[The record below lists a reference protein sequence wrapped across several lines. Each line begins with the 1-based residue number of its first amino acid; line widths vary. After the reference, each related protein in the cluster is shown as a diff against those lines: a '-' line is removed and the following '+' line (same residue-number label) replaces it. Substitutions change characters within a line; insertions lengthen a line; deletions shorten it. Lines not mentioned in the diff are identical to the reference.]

1 MPTKAEIIEKV
12 KQYVYTNRNALPSY
26 FRINE
31 DKQYLGWVSKLAVGL
46 DGKKDSLDLAQEKDL
61 FILFALAGARAYA
74 SDPKTGSV

>member
-31 DKQYLGWVSKLAVGL
+31 DKQYLGWVSKLAVW
-46 DGKKDSLDLAQEKDL
+46 
-61 FILFALAGARAYA
+61 
-74 SDPKTGSV
+74 